1 MALHVAE
8 SSSGRTADSESAY
21 GQEEIDHV
29 YYYDNEDGP
38 ISESDKMDEELE
50 DIEYRTKFDRR

>member
-1 MALHVAE
+1 MSIPTLTLLSTILAIV
-8 SSSGRTADSESAY
+8 DD

>member
-1 MALHVAE
+1 MSIPTLTLLSTILAIVDDE
-8 SSSGRTADSESAY
+8 
-21 GQEEIDHV
+21 QEEIDHV
-29 YYYDNEDGP
+29 YYYDDKDGP